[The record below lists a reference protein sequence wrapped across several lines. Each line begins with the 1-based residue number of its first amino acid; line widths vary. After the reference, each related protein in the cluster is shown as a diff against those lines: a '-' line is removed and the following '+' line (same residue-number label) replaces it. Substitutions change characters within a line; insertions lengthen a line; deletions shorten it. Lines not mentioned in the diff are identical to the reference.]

1 MAPAS
6 KSTGTSSTKRPPK
19 PQEVQN
25 SPSSKSHT
33 SSKTGG
39 SGNRGHRSRRASAI
53 KSSLHET
60 LSSFGD
66 DVIKVKNYA
75 STHAYDNHG
84 YFQPDLPL
92 DTNNFDGGGG
102 GDFPGVGS
110 TTFNSSPLEKGAVE
124 SELAIIMS
132 HDPNFQTKNFEKV
145 DPSEVGVRSSKWQKL
160 IQTSISSS
168 RFQKLKKQD
177 RQLREEDNEF
187 LSNLE
192 EYYNDKGRIEFNP
205 PFWGVSYPTRNKIS
219 FLSVSL
225 ILHELAC
232 FTSCVLLGCMAFQGM
247 EAVSWAQQKPF
258 TENWL
263 YFKCYSSFQTI
274 LVVISC
280 LGFLNRVDTTEL
292 RSLWLLPLFLIPVL
306 GLSVS
311 DYCNKAWEL
320 QRLECLNFFR
330 LDPASQKKVH
340 LSQDCPPVLNVMKNG
355 NNPFDVPSPNN
366 AANKIMS
373 SALTAI
379 TEMDARGTAPMV
391 MRILAALSILVISL
405 YLFCCR
411 KSYFLIDLF
420 GPPKELTGNIEL
432 VTRKK
437 SESLCDGRSDNDY
450 QEDVKVIFKRNA

>member
-6 KSTGTSSTKRPPK
+6 KSTGASASKRPTKLPEG
-19 PQEVQN
+19 QD

-39 SGNRGHRSRRASAI
+39 GGNRGHHRSRRASAI
-53 KSSLHET
+53 KSSLQET

-66 DVIKVKNYA
+66 DVIKVKNYRGA
-75 STHAYDNHG
+75 HAYDNHG

-92 DTNNFDGGGG
+92 ETNNFDRGE
-102 GDFPGVGS
+102 GDIPGMGS
-110 TTFNSSPLEKGAVE
+110 TITASGLEKGAVE

-168 RFQKLKKQD
+168 RLQKLKKQD
-177 RQLREEDNEF
+177 RPKREDDNEL

-192 EYYNDKGRIEFNP
+192 EFYNDKGRIEFNP
-205 PFWGVSYPTRNKIS
+205 PFWGVSYPTRSKIS

-232 FTSCVLLGCMAFQGM
+232 FTSCVLLGCMVFQGM

-274 LVVISC
+274 LVVITC

-292 RSLWLLPLFLIPVL
+292 RSLWLLPLFFIPVL

-330 LDPASQKKVH
+330 LDPASQQKVH
-340 LSQDCPPVLNVMKNG
+340 LSQACPPLLNILKNG
-355 NNPFDVPSPNN
+355 NSPLDAASPNS
-366 AANKIMS
+366 AASKIMS

-391 MRILAALSILVISL
+391 MRILATLSILVISL

-432 VTRKK
+432 VTRRS
-437 SESLCDGRSDNDY
+437 SERFSDGRWEKDY
-450 QEDVKVIFKRNA
+450 QEDVKVIFKRDA